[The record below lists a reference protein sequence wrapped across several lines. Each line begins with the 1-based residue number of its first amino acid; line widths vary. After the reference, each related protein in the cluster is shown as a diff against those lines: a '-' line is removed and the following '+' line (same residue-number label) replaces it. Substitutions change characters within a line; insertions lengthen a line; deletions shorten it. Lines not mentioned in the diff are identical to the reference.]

1 MLKKDIII
9 YFNRLDEYLY
19 QYFANIVECHLS
31 FRVLYCRL
39 KGETN
44 MDTKLVLTIIGSVLS
59 LIGVVFISIP
69 KVVNEKTMSNLPS
82 EAVGISALFRA
93 ANGGLGL
100 ALGLVAIYCR
110 NLPPEYAKTV
120 ILSLGTGFIIVNAA
134 IVSGKIRGFDDE
146 LPIPPMIIFGILTI
160 LAYYTA
166 LN

>member
-1 MLKKDIII
+1 GYIK
-9 YFNRLDEYLY
+9 
-19 QYFANIVECHLS
+19 
-31 FRVLYCRL
+31 
-39 KGETN
+39 
-44 MDTKLVLTIIGSVLS
+44 MDTNIVLTIIGVLLS
-59 LIGVVFISIP
+59 LIGIIFISIP

-120 ILSLGTGFIIVNAA
+120 ILSLGTGFIFVNLAL
-134 IVSGKIRGFDDE
+134 ISGKLRGFDDE
-146 LPIPPMIIFGILTI
+146 LPIPPMIIFGILTL

-166 LN
+166 LS

>member
-1 MLKKDIII
+1 
-9 YFNRLDEYLY
+9 
-19 QYFANIVECHLS
+19 
-31 FRVLYCRL
+31 
-39 KGETN
+39 

-59 LIGVVFISIP
+59 LIGIVFISIP

-120 ILSLGTGFIIVNAA
+120 ILSLGTGFIFVNA
-134 IVSGKIRGFDDE
+134 
-146 LPIPPMIIFGILTI
+146 FGITHNI
-160 LAYYTA
+160 IKIHGKK
-166 LN
+166 

>member
-1 MLKKDIII
+1 
-9 YFNRLDEYLY
+9 
-19 QYFANIVECHLS
+19 
-31 FRVLYCRL
+31 
-39 KGETN
+39 
-44 MDTKLVLTIIGSVLS
+44 MDTKLALTIIGSVLS
-59 LIGVVFISIP
+59 LIGIIFMSIP
-69 KVVNEKTMSNLPS
+69 KLVNEKTMNNLPS
-82 EAVGISALFRA
+82 EAVGISALFRS

-120 ILSLGTGFIIVNAA
+120 ILSLGTGFIFVNLA
-134 IVSGKIRGFDDE
+134 IISGKIRGFDDE